1 MSAAPKDRTLVVK
14 VTDEQL
20 NMLHRLA
27 SDGDEPI
34 ARIVRRLVQR
44 EYIER
49 YGLNPPPKAKLKH
62 GR

>member
-1 MSAAPKDRTLVVK
+1 VVK

-44 EYIER
+44 EYVER